1 VEQTGTQHNMSYT
14 RLPATTRAGVG
25 MRQTPTTDNNS
36 LSPVTLDSD
45 ISTTGSLGVVQIGS
59 GLSITPAGVLST
71 TGSGSTLINVKLTAV
86 NYTALATDYYIGATK
101 KNITI
106 TLPLGI
112 TGKVYI
118 VKNQVEGFIKV
129 KGTGQNLDN
138 SGDKTLGSEKS
149 LFVVFDGARW
159 NIID

>member
-1 VEQTGTQHNMSYT
+1 MEQTGTQYNMSYT

-25 MRQTPTTDNNS
+25 MTQTPATANNS

-45 ISTTGSLGVVQIGS
+45 ISTTGSLGVVQVGS
-59 GLSITPAGVLST
+59 GLSITPAGVLSA
-71 TGSGSTLINVKLTAV
+71 TGSGSTLINVKLTSV

-101 KNITI
+101 KDITI

-118 VKNQVEGFIKV
+118 VKNQVEGSIKV

>member
-1 VEQTGTQHNMSYT
+1 VEQTGTQYNMSYT

-25 MRQTPTTDNNS
+25 MRQTPTTANNS

-59 GLSITPAGVLST
+59 GLSITPAGVVST
-71 TGSGSTLINVKLTAV
+71 TGSTLINVKLTSV

-101 KNITI
+101 KDITI
-106 TLPLGI
+106 TLPLGVV
-112 TGKVYI
+112 GKVYI
-118 VKNQVEGFIKV
+118 VKNQVEGSIKV

-138 SGDKTLGSEKS
+138 SGDKTLGSEKGIV
-149 LFVVFDGARW
+149 LVFDGTRW
-159 NIID
+159 NIVSDT

>member
-1 VEQTGTQHNMSYT
+1 MSYT

-25 MRQTPTTDNNS
+25 MTQTPATANNS

-45 ISTTGSLGVVQIGS
+45 ISTTGSLGVVQVGS
-59 GLSITPAGVLST
+59 GLSITPAGVLSA
-71 TGSGSTLINVKLTAV
+71 TGSGSTLINVKLTSV

-101 KNITI
+101 KDITI

-118 VKNQVEGFIKV
+118 VKNQVEGSIKV